1 MSASVTLLVLSL
13 FIAGTAAQ
21 VGVRGIYLTKGGERQ
36 QYLNLGL
43 GDLHYQLECDIEA
56 DPKDVVN
63 VTWSFE
69 NWGVVYVW
77 THATGSVTVNLPLKE
92 HVETPGEGK
101 EVGSDIQFVSP
112 QASMRGVYTCSV
124 YHNREDLHLN
134 PVSSQYELQMYAF
147 FEDGYKIAAS
157 VEECTVY
164 WNFSTPRMYPR
175 PTVHC
180 GFWNTSTGVLV
191 KEVRGGLVFH
201 QDPNYLWYVYAHNT
215 PIQVEDIPRDT
226 HFHCTT
232 EVAIANYTRQTDL
245 TDTAASHQVYEK
257 VNDRGCPVLPVLRP
271 HMDVRDD
278 GCLTN
283 CRGECH
289 PFDDQPVL
297 W

>member
-191 KEVRGGLVFH
+191 KEVRG
-201 QDPNYLWYVYAHNT
+201 
-215 PIQVEDIPRDT
+215 
-226 HFHCTT
+226 

-297 W
+297 CTGVTLTTGRTGRNTIMSHTTGGCA